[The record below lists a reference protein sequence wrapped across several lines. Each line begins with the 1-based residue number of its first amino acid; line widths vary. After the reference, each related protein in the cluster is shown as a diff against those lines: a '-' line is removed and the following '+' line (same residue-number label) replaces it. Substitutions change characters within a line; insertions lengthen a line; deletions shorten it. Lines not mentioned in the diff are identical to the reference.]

1 MGVILVKNNKG
12 GVGKSWL
19 SLQLAAYK
27 AFKNKSVLIL
37 TSDSQNN
44 ILSFL
49 KITKD
54 TSKKGLEDML
64 ENKDFEFTKL
74 RENLFYLHL
83 QGYKLKKEQENE
95 FLNKFNKLKK
105 DFDFI
110 VIDGSPVLGFDDLFI
125 EIAEHIVIPTF
136 LDNVTTRSI
145 LNMIRNI
152 DFEKIRAVVP
162 NRVGRT
168 KLEKEY
174 FEFLRNKLEKNGIYL
189 SFPINQSSIISR
201 LIDKGKLV
209 WESKTTKLEHIKLI
223 FEDIWKEIENE

>member
-27 AFKNKSVLIL
+27 SFKNKRVLIL

-44 ILSFL
+44 ILSFSG
-49 KITKD
+49 ISKD
-54 TSKKGLEDML
+54 TTKKGLEDML
-64 ENKDFEFTKL
+64 DNKEFEFTKL

-83 QGYKLKKEQENE
+83 QGYKLKKEQEKD
-95 FLNKFNKLKK
+95 FIKQFNKIKR

-110 VIDGSPVLGFDDLFI
+110 VIDGSPVLGLDNLFI
-125 EIAEHIVIPTF
+125 EIAEHIIIPTF
-136 LDNVTTRSI
+136 LDNVTTKSI
-145 LNMIRNI
+145 LNMLRNI

-162 NRVGRT
+162 NRIGRT
-168 KLEKEY
+168 KIEKGY
-174 FEFLRNKLEKNGIYL
+174 YEFLKTKLEKNGIYL
-189 SFPINQSSIISR
+189 SFPINQSSIISK
-201 LIDKGKLV
+201 LIDSGKLI
-209 WESKTTKLEHIKLI
+209 WESKISKLEHIKLI